1 MCVSYVQMLT
11 KQTLLCTAT
20 GDHGDMIGCHGIR
33 GKHVPWDESI
43 RVPFLV
49 RLPPS
54 LPSSVAANGRAIP
67 LLIDA
72 PDIMPTLLS
81 LCDLPVPPTVQGRDF
96 SRVITGEQPVD
107 PKMSS
112 LLKVPVPYHLLRTQ
126 GITEFRGVRTM
137 QYTYVRNIWGQW
149 LLYDN
154 VNDPYQQNN
163 LLAENVPISTE
174 RKQVRR
180 CCCSSADFSTGFLS
194 AINISSEISMWQLV
208 DELEEVLQGWLEKLG
223 DAFEPGAVLLERAG
237 LDHFWEANV

>member
-1 MCVSYVQMLT
+1 MPRVDKSIPLMCAV
-11 KQTLLCTAT
+11 A
-20 GDHGDMIGCHGIR
+20 GDHGDMIGSHGIR

-54 LPSSVAANGRAIP
+54 MPSSNEANGREVP

-81 LCDLPVPPTVQGRDF
+81 LCGLPVPSTVQGRDF
-96 SRVITGEQPVD
+96 SQVITGAQLAD

-126 GITEFRGVRTM
+126 GITEFRGVRTL
-137 QYTYVRNIWGQW
+137 QHTYVRNIWGRW

-154 VNDPYQQNN
+154 KADPYQQNN
-163 LLAENVPISTE
+163 LLAEGVPLTPE
-174 RKQVRR
+174 RERVRIHTL
-180 CCCSSADFSTGFLS
+180 SS
-194 AINISSEISMWQLV
+194 V
-208 DELEEVLQGWLEKLG
+208 WLRGRSL
-223 DAFEPGAVLLERAG
+223 
-237 LDHFWEANV
+237 